1 MRKVMPAPKKRTT
14 RRRSRSSRRQS
25 QRKVGGAK
33 NVFLLYESGEHLG
46 TNIPEFISVFKTR
59 EAALKRVEDRIE
71 EMNIDINASAE
82 DPGNAGE
89 FIMEDGDDG
98 MVAYSESQ
106 KGGFYVKALP
116 FEED

>member
-1 MRKVMPAPKKRTT
+1 MPPPKKRTT
-14 RRRSRSSRRQS
+14 RRRSRRSRR

-33 NVFLLYESGEHLG
+33 NVFILYESGEYLDKS
-46 TNIPEFISVFKTR
+46 PELISVFKTR

-71 EMNIDINASAE
+71 EMNIDIKASAE
-82 DPGNAGE
+82 DPEDAGE

-98 MVAYSESQ
+98 MVAYSESA
-106 KGGFYVKALP
+106 KGGFYVKELP